1 MTKNA
6 TDKERVISGVFLLLQ
21 MKNLEMV
28 ISMLETGQ
36 KAIRFHFA
44 PDSPISKKERA
55 VLIWLRRN

>member
-36 KAIRFHFA
+36 KAI
-44 PDSPISKKERA
+44 
-55 VLIWLRRN
+55 